1 MSFSIGTSS
10 PGMGPR
16 SALEHF
22 GGNQREG
29 EMFNRE
35 VVQRMLQYLK
45 PHRWKM
51 IAALFL
57 TLLESGL
64 TLLTPYLMKVAID
77 KFIIPGDFPGLVRI
91 LIIIIVVFFGLFFVS
106 AFQSYTVSWVG
117 QRMLATVRSD
127 LFRHLQRLQQGYH
140 DRNIVGVTVSRVIND
155 VAEINELFSQGI
167 IALIGDFLVLIGIIV
182 VMLTMSPKLALFTFI
197 VLPLMVAATWWFSGQ
212 AKKAFRETRSKVAA
226 VVGDLAEDLS
236 GMRVIQAFAQ
246 EKASQERFDKVNVEN
261 RNAYIN
267 AMSLSFV
274 FLPAIEFL
282 GMLATG
288 IVLWFGGRFV
298 ISEEV
303 TLGVMVAFLSYVTR
317 FFNPIQELSRMY
329 TTLQSAMAG
338 GEQVLKLLDTPIE
351 VADHPD
357 AVDLEKVEGEIE
369 FRNVTFKYR
378 EDTPTVLDDIRLK
391 IPPKKMV
398 AIVGPTGAGKT
409 TIANLVARFYDVT
422 EGAVLLDGLDLRK
435 IKQRSL
441 RQFVRIVSQDPFL
454 FSRTIEENIR
464 YGKPSASIEEVIEA
478 AKMAN
483 AHPFISQMPDG
494 YQTRI
499 QEGGVN
505 LSVGQRQLLTIAR
518 AILTNPKVL
527 ILDEATANIDTITE
541 VLIQQALERL
551 LFERT
556 AIVIAHRL
564 STVRKADWIYVIDQG
579 KILEQGT
586 HNELLEQK
594 GMYFDLYERQFV
606 DADKE

>member
-10 PGMGPR
+10 SGMGPR
-16 SALEHF
+16 TALENF
-22 GGNQREG
+22 GGTQREG
-29 EMFNRE
+29 EMFNQE
-35 VVQRMLQYLK
+35 VVKRMLQYLK

-51 IAALFL
+51 IAALIL
-57 TLLESGL
+57 TLVESGL
-64 TLLTPYLMKVAID
+64 TLLSPYLMKVAID
-77 KFIIPGDFPGLVRI
+77 QYIMLGDFNGLVRI
-91 LIIIIVVFFGLFFVS
+91 VVFILAAFVGLFFVS
-106 AFQSYTVSWVG
+106 ATQQYVVSWVG

-127 LFRHLQRLQQGYH
+127 LFRHLQRLHQGYH

-155 VAEINELFSQGI
+155 VAEINELFSQGVI
-167 IALIGDFLVLIGIIV
+167 TLIGDFLVLIGIII

-197 VLPLMVAATWWFSGQ
+197 VLPLMVGATWLFSRQ

-274 FLPAIEFL
+274 FLPTIEFL

-298 ISEEV
+298 IAEEV

-338 GEQVLKLLDTPIE
+338 GEQVLRLLDTPID
-351 VADHPD
+351 VADREN
-357 AVDLEKVEGEIE
+357 ALELKKVEGEIE
-369 FRNVTFKYR
+369 FKDVTFKYR
-378 EDTPTVLDDIRLK
+378 EDTPIVLEHINMK
-391 IPPKKMV
+391 IHPKKMV

-409 TIANLVARFYDVT
+409 TIANLISRFYEVT
-422 EGAVLLDGLDLRK
+422 EGAVLLDGIDLRE

-464 YGKPSASIEEVIEA
+464 YGKPTASHEEVIQA
-478 AKMAN
+478 AKLAN
-483 AHPFISQMPDG
+483 AHTFISQLPEG

-499 QEGGVN
+499 LEGGVN
-505 LSVGQRQLLTIAR
+505 LSVGQRQLLSIAR
-518 AILTNPKVL
+518 AILTDPKVL
-527 ILDEATANIDTITE
+527 ILDEATANIDTVTE

-564 STVRKADWIYVIDQG
+564 STVRKADWIYVLENGRIR
-579 KILEQGT
+579 EQGT
-586 HNELLEQK
+586 HTDLLNLK
-594 GMYFDLYERQFV
+594 GLYFDLHERQFM
-606 DADKE
+606 DEEKE

>member
-1 MSFSIGTSS
+1 MSFSIGSS
-10 PGMGPR
+10 SAGMGPR
-16 SALEHF
+16 TVLERF
-22 GGNQREG
+22 GSNQREG

-35 VVQRMLQYLK
+35 VVTRMLRYLK
-45 PHRWKM
+45 PYRWRM
-51 IAALFL
+51 ALALFL
-57 TLLESGL
+57 TIVESGL
-64 TLLTPYLMKVAID
+64 TLLSPYLLKEATDNYILT
-77 KFIIPGDFPGLVRI
+77 GDFPGLVRI
-91 LIIIIVVFFGLFFVS
+91 AIYLGLTFIGLYFVS
-106 AFQSYTVSWVG
+106 SAQRYVISWVG
-117 QRMLATVRSD
+117 QRMLAKLRSD

-155 VAEINELFSQGI
+155 VAEINELFSQGVI
-167 IALIGDFLVLIGIIV
+167 TLIGDLLVLIGIIV

-197 VLPLMVAATWWFSGQ
+197 VLPLMLIVTWVFSRQ

-226 VVGDLAEDLS
+226 VVGDLAEDIS

-298 ISEEV
+298 IAEEV

-357 AVDLEKVEGEIE
+357 AVELQDVEGKIE
-369 FRNVTFKYR
+369 FKNVTFQYR
-378 EDTPTVLDDIRLK
+378 PDTPVVLNDVNLTIQPR
-391 IPPKKMV
+391 KMV
-398 AIVGPTGAGKT
+398 AVVGPTGAGKT
-409 TIANLVARFYDVT
+409 TIANLVSRFYDVS
-422 EGAVLLDGLDLRK
+422 EGAVLLDGIDLRM

-454 FSRTIEENIR
+454 FSRSIDENIR
-464 YGKPSASIEEVIEA
+464 YGKPDASEEEIIEA
-478 AKMAN
+478 ARMAN
-483 AHPFISQMPDG
+483 AHQFISNLPDG

-499 QEGGVN
+499 HEGGVN

-518 AILTNPKVL
+518 AILTDPKVL
-527 ILDEATANIDTITE
+527 ILDEATANIDTVTE

-579 KILEQGT
+579 DIREQGT
-586 HNELLEQK
+586 HVDLLALK
-594 GMYFDLYERQFV
+594 GMYYDLHERQFIG
-606 DADKE
+606 D

>member
-1 MSFSIGTSS
+1 MSFSIGSSS

-77 KFIIPGDFPGLVRI
+77 QFIVPGDFPGLVRI
-91 LIIIIVVFFGLFFVS
+91 VIIIIVVFFGLYFVS

-127 LFRHLQRLQQGYH
+127 LFSHLQRLQQGYH

-182 VMLTMSPKLALFTFI
+182 VMLTMSPKLALLTFI
-197 VLPLMVAATWWFSGQ
+197 VLPLMIVATWWFSGQ

-298 ISEEV
+298 IAEEV

-357 AVDLEKVEGEIE
+357 AIDLEKVAGEIE
-369 FRNVTFKYR
+369 FRNVTFRYR
-378 EDTPTVLDDIRLK
+378 EDTPTVLDNINLK

-422 EGAVLLDGLDLRK
+422 EGAVLLDGQDLRK

-464 YGKPSASIEEVIEA
+464 YGIPSASIKEVIEA

-483 AHPFISQMPDG
+483 AHQFISQMPDG

-518 AILTNPKVL
+518 AILTDPKVL

-606 DADKE
+606 DAEKN

>member
-1 MSFSIGTSS
+1 
-10 PGMGPR
+10 
-16 SALEHF
+16 
-22 GGNQREG
+22 
-29 EMFNRE
+29 
-35 VVQRMLQYLK
+35 
-45 PHRWKM
+45 
-51 IAALFL
+51 
-57 TLLESGL
+57 
-64 TLLTPYLMKVAID
+64 
-77 KFIIPGDFPGLVRI
+77 
-91 LIIIIVVFFGLFFVS
+91 
-106 AFQSYTVSWVG
+106 
-117 QRMLATVRSD
+117 
-127 LFRHLQRLQQGYH
+127 
-140 DRNIVGVTVSRVIND
+140 
-155 VAEINELFSQGI
+155 
-167 IALIGDFLVLIGIIV
+167 
-182 VMLTMSPKLALFTFI
+182 
-197 VLPLMVAATWWFSGQ
+197 
-212 AKKAFRETRSKVAA
+212 
-226 VVGDLAEDLS
+226 
-236 GMRVIQAFAQ
+236 
-246 EKASQERFDKVNVEN
+246 
-261 RNAYIN
+261 
-267 AMSLSFV
+267 
-274 FLPAIEFL
+274 
-282 GMLATG
+282 
-288 IVLWFGGRFV
+288 
-298 ISEEV
+298 
-303 TLGVMVAFLSYVTR
+303 
-317 FFNPIQELSRMY
+317 MY

-357 AVDLEKVEGEIE
+357 AIDLEKVAGEIE
-369 FRNVTFKYR
+369 FRNVTFRYR
-378 EDTPTVLDDIRLK
+378 EDTPTVLDNINLK

-422 EGAVLLDGLDLRK
+422 EGAVLLDGQDLRK

-483 AHPFISQMPDG
+483 AHQFISQMPDG

-518 AILTNPKVL
+518 AILTDPKVL

-606 DADKE
+606 EGEKN

>member
-51 IAALFL
+51 LVAFLL

-77 KFIIPGDFPGLVRI
+77 QFIIPGDFPGLVRI
-91 LIIIIVVFFGLFFVS
+91 VIIIIVVFVGLYFVS
-106 AFQSYTVSWVG
+106 AFQSYMVSWVG

-182 VMLTMSPKLALFTFI
+182 VMLTMSPKLALLTFI
-197 VLPLMVAATWWFSGQ
+197 VLPLMLVATWWFSRQ

-317 FFNPIQELSRMY
+317 FFNPIQELSRLY

-357 AVDLEKVEGEIE
+357 AVDLEKVAGEIE
-369 FRNVTFKYR
+369 FRNVTFRYR
-378 EDTPTVLDDIRLK
+378 EDTPTVLENINLK
-391 IPPKKMV
+391 IPPKKIV

-441 RQFVRIVSQDPFL
+441 RQYVRIVSQDPFL

-464 YGKPSASIEEVIEA
+464 YGIPSASIEEVITA

-483 AHPFISQMPDG
+483 AHQFISQMPDG

-518 AILTNPKVL
+518 AILTDPKVL

-579 KILEQGT
+579 QILEQGT

-606 DADKE
+606 DAEKN

>member
-77 KFIIPGDFPGLVRI
+77 QFIVPGDFPGLVRI
-91 LIIIIVVFFGLFFVS
+91 VIIIIVVFFGLYFVS

-127 LFRHLQRLQQGYH
+127 LFSHLQRLQQGYH

-182 VMLTMSPKLALFTFI
+182 VMLTMSPKLALLTFI
-197 VLPLMVAATWWFSGQ
+197 VLPLMIVATWWFSGQ

-298 ISEEV
+298 IAEEV

-357 AVDLEKVEGEIE
+357 AIDLEKVAGEIE
-369 FRNVTFKYR
+369 FRNVTFRYR
-378 EDTPTVLDDIRLK
+378 EDTPTVLDNINLK

-422 EGAVLLDGLDLRK
+422 EGAVLLDGQDLRK

-464 YGKPSASIEEVIEA
+464 YGIPSASIKEVIEA

-483 AHPFISQMPDG
+483 AHQFISQMPDG

-518 AILTNPKVL
+518 AILTDPKVL

-606 DADKE
+606 DAEKN